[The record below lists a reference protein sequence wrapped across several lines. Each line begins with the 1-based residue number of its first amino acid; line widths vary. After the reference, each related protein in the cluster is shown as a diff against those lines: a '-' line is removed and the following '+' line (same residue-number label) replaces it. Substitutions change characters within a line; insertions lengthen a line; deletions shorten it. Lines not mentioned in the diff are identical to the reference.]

1 VRTVSFHHDDLL
13 LRGAL
18 YLPPGA
24 GPHPAVVLLP
34 GHGLRTSP
42 LDPAASFDYLLPL
55 IGEHLLARGVAVLQ
69 YGRPGTAG
77 SQGDWRHQT
86 LYDRADEAL
95 AALAL
100 LAAAPELRPDQIG
113 LLGHSNGG
121 WVAPL
126 AATLSDQVRFIV
138 TVAGPGVS
146 IGAQG
151 LEAFSAA
158 LRRQGLPAEEQAR
171 LMGLA
176 RSILTLY
183 RLIVRG
189 RRTEFRRLKATLL
202 AELAPYEGRI
212 AEFSFAVP
220 RWEERGDI
228 LRSMDGLLDH
238 DAAAVLRQVRCPAL
252 AIFGEED
259 SAFDSRA
266 SAAIFAQAFREGG
279 NPQGSV
285 AILPGASHRMQ
296 VRQADGSQQI
306 APGFQALVS
315 GWIAGQ
321 LAA

>member
-1 VRTVSFHHDDLL
+1 MRAVSFHHDDLL

-18 YLPPGA
+18 HVPAGA

-34 GHGLRTSP
+34 GHGLRTNA
-42 LDPAASFDYLLPL
+42 LDPGASFDYLLPL
-55 IGEHLLARGVAVLQ
+55 IGEHLVAQGVAVLQ
-69 YGRPGTAG
+69 YGRPGTGG
-77 SQGDWRHQT
+77 SSGDWRHQT

-95 AALAL
+95 AAVAL
-100 LAAAPELRPDQIG
+100 LAGAPELRPDQIG

-126 AATLSDQVRFIV
+126 AAALSEKVSFII

-146 IGAQG
+146 IGVQG

-158 LRRQGLPAEEQAR
+158 LQRQGLAAEEHAQ
-171 LMGLA
+171 LMGHA
-176 RSILTLY
+176 RSILSLY
-183 RLIVRG
+183 RLIVQG
-189 RRTEFRRLKATLL
+189 RLTEFKRLRAALL
-202 AELAPYEGRI
+202 EELAPHGELL

-252 AIFGEED
+252 AIFGAED
-259 SAFDSRA
+259 GAFDSRG

-279 NPQGSV
+279 NRSATV
-285 AILPGASHRMQ
+285 AILPGANHRMQ
-296 VRQADGSQQI
+296 VRQADGSMQT

-315 GWIAGQ
+315 GWLAQQ
-321 LAA
+321 LAR

>member
-1 VRTVSFHHDDLL
+1 MSFHHDGLL

-18 YLPPGA
+18 HLPADA

-34 GHGLRTSP
+34 GHGLRTNP
-42 LDPAASFDYLLPL
+42 LDPGASFDYLLPL
-55 IGEHLLARGVAVLQ
+55 IGEHLRAQGLAVLQ
-69 YGRPGTAG
+69 YGRPGTDG
-77 SQGDWRHQT
+77 SQGDWRQQT

-95 AALAL
+95 AAVAH
-100 LAAAPELRPDQIG
+100 LAAAPELRPEQIG

-126 AATLSDQVRFIV
+126 AAALSEQVRFIV

-151 LEAFSAA
+151 LEAFGAA
-158 LRRQGLPAEEQAR
+158 LQRQGLAAEQQAR

-183 RLIVRG
+183 RLIVQG
-189 RRTEFRRLKATLL
+189 RRTEFKRLRAGLL
-202 AELAPYEGRI
+202 AELAPHGERL

-220 RWEERGDI
+220 AWEERGDI

-252 AIFGEED
+252 AIFGDQD

-279 NPQGSV
+279 NPSATIAV
-285 AILPGASHRMQ
+285 LPGANHRMQ
-296 VRQADGSQQI
+296 VGQADGSLQI

-315 GWIAGQ
+315 GWIARQ